1 MTEHQFTK
9 QLPYMCTIKGEL
21 TRGDSCKGVS
31 ELTRGG
37 SCKGV
42 SELTR
47 GDTCKGVSENGN
59 EIQSFQKEA
68 AIMKSTQRLCY
79 KELIQ

>member
-21 TRGDSCKGVS
+21 TWGDSCKGVS
-31 ELTRGG
+31 ELTRGD

-42 SELTR
+42 SGEWKR
-47 GDTCKGVSENGN
+47 DSKHSKGSSNN
-59 EIQSFQKEA
+59 EVNTEA
-68 AIMKSTQRLCY
+68 L
-79 KELIQ
+79 L

>member
-1 MTEHQFTK
+1 
-9 QLPYMCTIKGEL
+9 MCTIKG
-21 TRGDSCKGVS
+21 

-47 GDTCKGVSENGN
+47 GDSCKGVSELTRGDTCKDVSENVN

-68 AIMKSTQRLCY
+68 AIIKSTQRLCY
-79 KELIQ
+79 KELFH

>member
-1 MTEHQFTK
+1 
-9 QLPYMCTIKGEL
+9 MCTIKGEL

-31 ELTRGG
+31 ELTRGD

-42 SELTR
+42 SELTS
-47 GDTCKGVSENGN
+47 GDSCKGVSELTSGDSCKGVSENGN
-59 EIQSFQKEA
+59 EIQSIQKEA

-79 KELIQ
+79 KELVQ

>member
-1 MTEHQFTK
+1 
-9 QLPYMCTIKGEL
+9 MCTIKGEL
-21 TRGDSCKGVS
+21 TWGDSCKGVS
-31 ELTRGG
+31 ELTRGD

-42 SELTR
+42 L
-47 GDTCKGVSENGN
+47 ENGN
-59 EIQSFQKEA
+59 EIQSIQKEA